1 MVKNS
6 KKMRKKRYKLKS
18 SFKRFLVFFVFFLGM
33 FIYTIKESII
43 IYKDFQYRKTDE
55 FKIIAKGY
63 SLDDARHL
71 LDNLGEQYIEFI
83 IKNEYDENY
92 IKILNNKYFL
102 EKNFLKYI
110 EYEKYHEDDEIDNII
125 AIVNVHA
132 NFGWYNASIESDVG
146 NEFMVLV
153 NKFYHLNGDFS
164 RDDIVNIPL
173 SYAYD
178 DNKVSKV
185 VLDAYLEMRKD
196 IKEEMNVNLMV
207 NSSYRSYQEQE
218 EIYEEFK
225 KVSQKYADSY
235 AARPG
240 YSEHQTGLAI
250 DITSLEHKL
259 VKDFKESAE
268 YEWLKNN
275 CYKYGFILR
284 YPEDKEFLTGYSTES
299 WHFRYVGLD
308 VAKIIHDE
316 NITFDEYHAY
326 YVVGNNEEDIFTN
339 EQIN

>member
-173 SYAYD
+173 SYRRILRPPWQSRHSALSWTVCSRD
-178 DNKVSKV
+178 CPRRIWRRAPEGRWFPTAKICS
-185 VLDAYLEMRKD
+185 A
-196 IKEEMNVNLMV
+196 I
-207 NSSYRSYQEQE
+207 ST
-218 EIYEEFK
+218 
-225 KVSQKYADSY
+225 
-235 AARPG
+235 RPG
-240 YSEHQTGLAI
+240 C
-250 DITSLEHKL
+250 ITAL
-259 VKDFKESAE
+259 
-268 YEWLKNN
+268 W
-275 CYKYGFILR
+275 R
-284 YPEDKEFLTGYSTES
+284 P
-299 WHFRYVGLD
+299 
-308 VAKIIHDE
+308 
-316 NITFDEYHAY
+316 
-326 YVVGNNEEDIFTN
+326 
-339 EQIN
+339 